1 MVTADV
7 DLAAAVW
14 KLSKLVVTLMS
25 HLVATVS
32 GAREQRCSEE
42 EDLKKTVRAQ
52 KENSITC
59 AGFLLKIHERGLQR
73 RSAAAA
79 AADLRS
85 RRVTCPAQV

>member
-52 KENSITC
+52 KEKTVSLVR
-59 AGFLLKIHERGLQR
+59 A
-73 RSAAAA
+73 SY
-79 AADLRS
+79 
-85 RRVTCPAQV
+85 